1 MTNIVNYNEEYI
13 NTILSYFAYVD
24 MNGMNGSKSFIN
36 QDLSS
41 EENIDFRDN
50 YKNYLIK
57 KHGEPKAT
65 TEFNNSQHA
74 LDLIMENFIITKQVV
89 TTGGNGFS
97 ATTFKLKNDL
107 PLNGYYAGETFVAY
121 RGTEASQWG
130 DLLTDFILATS
141 DASAS
146 GPFRKSIEWIF
157 KKVKSQETQAVAY
170 LEDAIKDST
179 LKLNITG
186 HSLGGYLSVRSL
198 LTYQKNLY
206 EIFEENT
213 KNKKE
218 DTDQIF
224 TENENTT
231 ALREARILEYINNKI
246 KGVSTFNGA
255 GLSMLDGFFIGDQPL
270 ENLVKNFYSIR
281 GLNVTAGNFYEM
293 IMGKGQNISVFEH
306 LGPRYGTSTE
316 NDSMM
321 ENHSMSLLMNSI
333 GMMSTLET
341 LIKEYPN
348 SIKDIDGNLVTG
360 QDARLYLINK
370 LIMTATYE
378 DRDEGKALY
387 KLGQRIIEGF
397 GLKNDLVYNENPNKE
412 ITTDI
417 NYLASF
423 IGLKEFF
430 VNNPSFKIN
439 VLEDF
444 QNITLVDSN
453 QNRSAMY
460 SLLNDLSYTLDVPS
474 GYSEGIFDRT
484 QKNSELYDIS
494 LYSQEYI
501 DKLKVYNKHLLNV
514 IENKLYETLPYYFTI
529 GDPDVDAKYAFI
541 IKSNEYGFAENEIFY
556 VNANESDIKDN
567 LVQYTYFKKANEDLF
582 VNKDNSIIYD
592 TAIDDRIVVKSSGN
606 RIYSFNGLDYVTLFN
621 GTVNNTVVITQNTD
635 NIQIVNRNTAINDES
650 GLTID
655 FKQIND
661 DLKVKVNTITNDFIN
676 NKVTIKNG
684 NQETTISGSFN
695 IETSN
700 KTYTYQDIVALTLTF
715 PEMFMDGFV
724 DLDIPVNESFINEY
738 ISRTKEK
745 FNNSKIP
752 DDKLSSAHAD
762 YIIALLGQYTV
773 LTSDNKNTSSLVSYV
788 TNKIYEVEISH
799 TFETSVQFKL
809 AEINN
814 AVTNIDIKN
823 QINEITKAFSGNEYL
838 SLEDVNELD
847 PFNNSEINGVYLQKN
862 TKLYLSDTLS
872 DGRIIWKWDG
882 NYYYDR
888 IDENGN
894 TIEAF
899 YNDITMGTG
908 YKKYM
913 KENIVIKP
921 TDNKTSNFYGTDGS
935 DIIIG
940 DTIYGQSNYYLDENG
955 NVVESDVNT
964 RQNGNDILIGGTIT
978 AYSGDNLILQTQM
991 GTVNGG
997 SGNDTIISDALFATV
1012 YTDKNNNETEL
1023 NQNTVIL
1030 LKQGTVYSSKG
1041 QNTIITSSTFN
1052 SYVYATANDTVYM
1065 NGGNYYSYDVEQ
1077 QKETDNYTIRHN
1089 FYSNYNGPLGNNK
1102 VYINGQVEAYI
1113 YSGDEVFVNGGSGL
1127 IKGFGDNKYN
1137 LMNNFEVYSGG
1148 DSEYII
1154 NGEYNTIHFGS
1165 NDVYEIK
1172 MSNYNKY
1179 YTNDLEDGT
1188 YYIIGKA
1195 NTIYAGS
1202 SAYTFD
1208 LNGTNTVVNY
1218 LNNNQKVQTINLN
1231 EVNQTEIN
1239 LNEKTIN
1246 ELNINNK
1253 NDVYLHDGLV
1263 NSLNVESINSTIKL
1277 EDITADNLTM
1287 NSSLNATL
1295 SLERYNNN
1303 ITSITAN
1310 NVNIEG
1316 KINDIEYLKLNGTIA
1331 GILDANNK
1339 SVTIDIDGYISGLSV
1354 QNANLNYFKYNKAV
1368 KEKGLSTIRITDSQ
1382 IDTLS
1387 EITNFSNVE
1396 LYLER
1401 TNVNKIDLSKLQ
1413 DSSLASNGLI
1423 SSIEIDSLNNS
1434 RVSFASVNLVL
1445 DSVAIKDFDT
1455 SSTFTVTGAGSSNT
1469 SMRLGSMTSNITNA
1483 QQLQIGLNN
1492 GLMSVSATRFDKGDF
1507 NLNGDTVYL
1516 SLSGDN
1522 INQPDATIIDGNF
1535 SGNLSYINQ
1544 AIISKIKLYNAAF
1557 YGITSLTLDNVEIN
1571 NGSDLI
1577 FGRVE
1582 ELIIKQDDSL
1592 IITTD
1597 KIGDIL
1603 TDYKFQYVMDYKVI
1617 IGNKTYNKN
1626 EIENIRNQLNGSLTA
1641 YAVLNEGDVEYVG
1654 LPIEQPE
1661 AETPY
1666 TDDNG
1671 ILQGSYHNDIFDIT
1685 NTSKENVIEGNSGD
1699 DTYNFQG
1706 YHYKQNIIRYEEG
1719 DGLDTV
1725 TSNQYVVLK
1734 INLSEMEKSKLSFT
1748 YEKNMYNINDVL
1760 NIFYK
1765 GIQIFKVN
1773 NLSKMNLS
1781 LQTVEGI
1788 MTSSDIDKFSKT
1800 ITGTEQNDIINGTN
1814 ESNYIYA
1821 GKGDDTIN
1829 LQGYG
1834 INEIYYNLGDGHD
1847 TINAPSTSYTVMFE
1861 NTISQSNVTY
1871 VSTGANS
1878 FDVLLNNEVIL
1889 SINEASSAY
1898 LKFLSNYATVNGTTI
1913 LEDLNLIV
1921 GTDGADIITVDT
1933 AATVK
1938 SKGGNDII
1946 NVNNNNAKIY
1956 AGTGND
1962 IVNINYASGG
1972 STYSTVYYE
1981 TGNGFTKIN
1990 LLEAD
1995 INKVNL
2001 QLNVSG
2007 TLTYAYDVNNHNTLN
2022 VYLSTMFGMPSE
2034 KIVSIENY
2042 RRVIWDTITDGRAN
2056 VYRNGVPISHSTIDT
2071 QAETNYKNELNNLAA
2086 TSNVNQN
2093 INSLIEIMASYDEG
2107 DTTSD
2112 VNTPSASSII
2122 RNDEK

>member
-1 MTNIVNYNEEYI
+1 MTNIVNYNQEYI
-13 NTILSYFAYVD
+13 NTILSYFAYVNMD
-24 MNGMNGSKSFIN
+24 GKDGWSNLIN
-36 QDLSS
+36 KDLS
-41 EENIDFRDN
+41 ENNDFTNN
-50 YKNYLIK
+50 YRKYLLN

-65 TEFNNSQHA
+65 IEFNNSQNA
-74 LDLIMENFIITKQVV
+74 LNMVIENFVITKQIV

-107 PLNGYYAGETFVAY
+107 PLHGYYAGETFVAF

-130 DLLTDFILATS
+130 DIVTDIFLATS

-146 GPFRKSIEWIF
+146 GPTRRAFERIF
-157 KKVKSQETQAVAY
+157 KSVRSQETQAVAY
-170 LEDAIKDST
+170 LTTEIYDSV

-186 HSLGGYLSVRSL
+186 HSLGGYLAVRSL
-198 LTYQKNLY
+198 LTFQKNIY
-206 EIFEENT
+206 ERFEENT

-218 DTDQIF
+218 NTDLIF
-224 TENENTT
+224 TDAENTK
-231 ALREARILEYINNKI
+231 ALREAKVLAYIQGEI
-246 KGVSTFNGA
+246 KGISTFNGA

-293 IMGKGQNISVFEH
+293 IMGKGQNISIFEH

-321 ENHSMSLLMNSI
+321 ENHSMSLLVNSI

-348 SIKDIDGNLVTG
+348 SVKDIDGNLVTG
-360 QDARLYLINK
+360 QDARLYSINK

-397 GLKNDLVYNENPNKE
+397 GIKDNLVYNQNPDGS
-412 ITTDI
+412 TTTKI

-430 VNNPSFKIN
+430 VNNPTFKIN
-439 VLEDF
+439 VTDNF
-444 QNITLVDSN
+444 DNITLVDSN
-453 QNRSAMY
+453 SNRSAMY

-474 GYSEGIFDRT
+474 GYSDGIFDRS
-484 QKNSELYDIS
+484 QKGAELYDVS

-501 DKLKVYNKHLLNV
+501 DQLKIYNKHLLNV

-529 GDPDVDAKYAFI
+529 GDPDVDAKYAFV
-541 IKSNEYGFAENEIFY
+541 IKTNKYGIAENEIFY
-556 VNANESDIKDN
+556 INANEADIEDN

-582 VNKDNSIIYD
+582 VNKNNSIVYD
-592 TAIDDRIVVKSSGN
+592 TSLADTIVVSSSGN
-606 RIYSFNGLDYVTLFN
+606 TIYSFNGSDYITINN
-621 GTVNNTVVITQNTD
+621 GTVNNTIVLTENTD
-635 NIQIVNRNTAINDES
+635 NIQIVNRNTAITDES
-650 GLTID
+650 GLTIN

-684 NQETTISGSFN
+684 IQETTVSGSFN

-724 DLDIPVNESFINEY
+724 DLDIVVNEIFINEY
-738 ISRTKEK
+738 ISKTKEK

-752 DDKLSSAHAD
+752 SEKISNAHAE
-762 YIIALLGQYTV
+762 YIIAQLGQYTI
-773 LTSDNKNTSSLVSYV
+773 LTTDNKNTTTLVNYV
-788 TNKIYEVEISH
+788 NNKIHTVEMSH
-799 TFETSVQFKL
+799 TFETTVQFKL
-809 AEINN
+809 AEINS
-814 AVTNIDIKN
+814 AVDNIDIRN
-823 QINEITKAFSGNEYL
+823 QINEITKSYSGNEYL
-838 SLEDVNELD
+838 SLEDANELD
-847 PFNNSEINGVYLQKN
+847 PFNSSEINGVYLQKN
-862 TKLYLSDTLS
+862 TKLYLSETLS

-888 IDENGN
+888 VDESGN

-899 YNDITMGTG
+899 YDNTSTG
-908 YKKYM
+908 VGFKKYM

-955 NVVESDVNT
+955 NVIESDVDT

-997 SGNDTIISDALFATV
+997 AGNDTIISDALFSTV
-1012 YTDKNNNETEL
+1012 YTDKTNKETKL

-1041 QNTIITSSTFN
+1041 QNTITVSHPI
-1052 SYVYATANDTVYM
+1052 SYVYATENDTVYM
-1065 NGGNYYSYDVEQ
+1065 NAGYYYSYNIEKQGQNDYYFEQ
-1077 QKETDNYTIRHN
+1077 RHD
-1089 FYSNYNGPLGNNK
+1089 FYSNYNGLLGNNK
-1102 VYINGQVEAYI
+1102 VYINGQVEAYL
-1113 YSGDEVFVNGGSGL
+1113 YTGDEVFVNGGSGL

-1148 DSEYII
+1148 NSEYVI
-1154 NGEYNTIHFGS
+1154 NGEYNTIHFGQ
-1165 NDVYEIK
+1165 NDTYEIK

-1179 YTNDLEDGT
+1179 YTNNEQNGT
-1188 YYIIGKA
+1188 YNIIGKS
-1195 NTIYAGS
+1195 NTIFVGS
-1202 SAYTFD
+1202 AEYTLD
-1208 LNGTNTVVNY
+1208 LNGTNTTVNY
-1218 LNNNQKVQTINLN
+1218 MNDNENTQILNIN
-1231 EVNQTEIN
+1231 EVNKTDIN
-1239 LNEKTIN
+1239 LNEKTIDELYIN
-1246 ELNINNK
+1246 NYSDIYLNDGSIDSLNIKSINGK
-1253 NDVYLHDGLV
+1253 TTLED
-1263 NSLNVESINSTIKL
+1263 LNVEDLSIESNIMT
-1277 EDITADNLTM
+1277 
-1287 NSSLNATL
+1287 SLL
-1295 SLERYNNN
+1295 FERYNNN
-1303 ITSITAN
+1303 IKNIIAS
-1310 NVNIEG
+1310 NVSIEG
-1316 KINDIEYLKLNGTIA
+1316 DINNIQNLRLDGNISSKL
-1331 GILDANNK
+1331 DFNNK
-1339 SVTIDIDGYISGLSV
+1339 SGAVDIDGYINLLSV
-1354 QNANLNYFKYNKAV
+1354 NNANLTYFKYNKSA
-1368 KEKGLSTIRITDSQ
+1368 KEKGLSTINILDSQ

-1387 EITNFSNVE
+1387 EITNFSNTH
-1396 LYLER
+1396 LDLIR
-1401 TNVNKIDLSKLQ
+1401 TNANKIDLSKLQ
-1413 DSSLASNGLI
+1413 DSSLTSNGLI
-1423 SSIEIDSLNNS
+1423 NSIEIDSLNNS
-1434 RVSFASVNLVL
+1434 TVSFANLDIVL
-1445 DSVAIKDFDT
+1445 DSIVIKEFDT
-1455 SSTFTVTGAGSSNT
+1455 SSTFAITGSGSANT
-1469 SMRLGSMTSNITNA
+1469 SVRLGNMISTINNSE
-1483 QQLQIGLNN
+1483 QVQINLNN
-1492 GLMSVSATRFDKGDF
+1492 GLMSVYATRFDKGDF

-1522 INQPDATIIDGNF
+1522 INQPNIIINDGDLH
-1535 SGNLSYINQ
+1535 GQLSYINK
-1544 AIISKIKLYNAAF
+1544 ANLSNVKLYKIRF
-1557 YGITSLTLDNVEIN
+1557 SGVTSLTLDNVEIN
-1571 NGSDLI
+1571 NGSDVI
-1577 FGRVE
+1577 FDRVE

-1592 IITTD
+1592 IVTKD
-1597 KIGDIL
+1597 KLGDII
-1603 TDYKFQYVMDYKVI
+1603 TDYKFQYVMDYKII
-1617 IGNKTYNKN
+1617 IGNKTYTKN
-1626 EIENIRNQLNGSLTA
+1626 EIENIRNQLGGSLTA
-1641 YAVLNEGDVEYVG
+1641 YAVLNEADIEYVG

-1661 AETPY
+1661 SETPY

-1671 ILQGSYHNDIFDIT
+1671 ILQGSYHNDVFNIT
-1685 NTSKENVIEGNSGD
+1685 NTTKENVIEGNSGD

-1706 YHYKQNIIRYEEG
+1706 YHYKPNTIRYEEG
-1719 DGLDTV
+1719 DGLDTI

-1734 INLSEMEKSKLSFT
+1734 INLSEMEKSKLSFS

-1765 GIQIFKVN
+1765 GIQIFRVN
-1773 NLSKMNLS
+1773 NLSKMNLT
-1781 LQTVEGI
+1781 LQTIEGI

-1800 ITGTEQNDIINGTN
+1800 ITGTDQNDIINGTI

-1821 GKGDDTIN
+1821 GKGDDIIN

-1834 INEIYYNLGDGHD
+1834 NNEIYYNLGDGHD

-1871 VSTGANS
+1871 ISTGANS

-1898 LKFLSNYATVNGTTI
+1898 LKFMSNYATVNGTTI
-1913 LEDLNLIV
+1913 LEDLNSIV
-1921 GTDGADIITVDT
+1921 GTDDADVINVDT
-1933 AATVK
+1933 ASTVK
-1938 SKGGNDII
+1938 AKGGNDII

-1962 IVNINYASGG
+1962 VININYASGG

-1981 TGNGFTKIN
+1981 NGDGFTKIN
-1990 LLEAD
+1990 LAETD
-1995 INKVNL
+1995 FNKVNL

-2022 VYLSTMFGMPSE
+2022 IYLSTMFGMPSE
-2034 KIVSIENY
+2034 KIVAIENY
-2042 RRVIWDTITDGRAN
+2042 RKVIWDTITDGRTN
-2056 VYRNGVPISHSTIDT
+2056 VYRNGTPISHTTIDN
-2071 QAETNYKNELNNLAA
+2071 QAETNYKNELNNMVA
-2086 TSNVNQN
+2086 TSNVSQN
-2093 INSLIEIMASYDEG
+2093 INSLIEIMASYD
-2107 DTTSD
+2107 DVDDVD

-2122 RNDEK
+2122 RNDDK